1 MEIAREIHCKAMI
14 KLLGIKLSDPGKAIR
29 TGMCGMGKA
38 LR

>member
-1 MEIAREIHCKAMI
+1 MERAREIDCEAVI
-14 KLLGIKLSDPGKAIR
+14 KLLGIKLSDPGKAAR